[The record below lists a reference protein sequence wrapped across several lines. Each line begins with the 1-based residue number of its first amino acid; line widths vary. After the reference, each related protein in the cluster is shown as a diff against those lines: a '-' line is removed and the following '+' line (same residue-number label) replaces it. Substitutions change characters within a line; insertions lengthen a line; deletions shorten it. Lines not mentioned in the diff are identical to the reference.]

1 MKKDDIKKLNLL
13 SIHCFGIETEE
24 LNSEKRKNIN
34 SAMSQIISENNVSF
48 SNKIMI
54 HQSEE
59 KLWSGLRKSFKKSIN
74 WGLRELDI
82 DVCTKS
88 NINLDIV
95 ESFRKLHIQEAGKET
110 RSRKSWLLQLQ
121 AVRENEA
128 FIVTGK
134 KSGELVSAGYFIIN
148 KNHCF
153 YGSSA
158 SKYKQFKKPLF
169 HSLVWNAILHCKKR
183 EIIFFE
189 MGLQYSKQQILE
201 NKIDSKIV
209 NIANFKSGFGGRLI
223 NKSYLRRSSY

>member
-1 MKKDDIKKLNLL
+1 MGFLMKKDDIKKLNLL

-74 WGLRELDI
+74 WVLRELDI

-95 ESFRKLHIQEAGKET
+95 E
-110 RSRKSWLLQLQ
+110 
-121 AVRENEA
+121 
-128 FIVTGK
+128 
-134 KSGELVSAGYFIIN
+134 
-148 KNHCF
+148 
-153 YGSSA
+153 
-158 SKYKQFKKPLF
+158 
-169 HSLVWNAILHCKKR
+169 
-183 EIIFFE
+183 
-189 MGLQYSKQQILE
+189 
-201 NKIDSKIV
+201 
-209 NIANFKSGFGGRLI
+209 
-223 NKSYLRRSSY
+223 